1 MTRPKRTVLVVE
13 DAADDAALI
22 RVAFRKLGFSDL
34 FQTVENVQEAIR
46 YLSREEAFA
55 DTRRYPTPD
64 LVLLDH
70 QLPGDGGQIIKWI
83 REQPRLRSLP
93 IVVFS
98 GSEDSRHKSHALQL
112 GANAY
117 YLKPGSF
124 QHFTETVRHIIE
136 HWAFAD
142 TP

>member
-46 YLSREEAFA
+46 YLSRELAFA
-55 DTRRYPTPD
+55 DTRSYPIPD

-70 QLPGDGGQIIKWI
+70 QLPGDGGEFIKWI
-83 REQPRLRSLP
+83 REQPHLSSLP
-93 IVVFS
+93 IVYFR
-98 GSEDSRHKSHALQL
+98 GSVYTIH
-112 GANAY
+112 
-117 YLKPGSF
+117 
-124 QHFTETVRHIIE
+124 
-136 HWAFAD
+136 
-142 TP
+142 